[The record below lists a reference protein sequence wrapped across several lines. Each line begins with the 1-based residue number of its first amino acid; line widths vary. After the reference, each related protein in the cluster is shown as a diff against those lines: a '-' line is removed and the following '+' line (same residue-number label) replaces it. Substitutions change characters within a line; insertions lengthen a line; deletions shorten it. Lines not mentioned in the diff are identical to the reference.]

1 MTTHAWWQ
9 LNCTGN
15 DGGNAYGLLQLQ
27 FRTSIGGGQAATGG
41 TATASETFDGAGGP
55 YDLSHALANTG
66 LYSGVDASN
75 PQFLRYHFAS
85 AVDIAQIMIQARN
98 DGGEQDQAPD
108 TFDVQYSDDG
118 TTWTTKW
125 SVSTSGWGSGET
137 RTFAPA
143 GSETSTASLAL
154 TGVSFSGAGGR
165 TETATPVTLALSKV
179 SFAAVAQF
187 ANETFTAALALV
199 GISIKANVVDVT
211 AEPVLVN
218 FYTF

>member
-85 AVDIAQIMIQARN
+85 AVDIAQIMIQARS

-154 TGVSFSGAGGR
+154 TGVSF
-165 TETATPVTLALSKV
+165 
-179 SFAAVAQF
+179 AAVAQF

>member
-27 FRTSIGGGQAATGG
+27 VRTSIGGGQAATGG

-98 DGGEQDQAPD
+98 DGGEQAQAPD

-154 TGVSFSGAGGR
+154 TGVSF
-165 TETATPVTLALSKV
+165 
-179 SFAAVAQF
+179 AAVAQF

>member
-154 TGVSFSGAGGR
+154 TGVSF
-165 TETATPVTLALSKV
+165 
-179 SFAAVAQF
+179 AAVAQF